1 MIFRAQV
8 FFDLADFFQKDS
20 KTRWTFPRDH
30 RLKVD
35 DHSFER
41 KSSKCSSNGSFRRK
55 KFGKITETFM
65 NQPNRVPFE
74 LGTSEEGGG
83 RNGSGS
89 FMRVGGRASDKRGPN
104 CQMWSNYSSTL
115 EETVAGRAFSLTI
128 WRVHRHSSMAMEKL
142 TLRPVITPAPWDRGQ
157 PFFFFFIII
166 VIITYTIR
174 GTESLLRQSTNERSP
189 SGTRKALHSSSFLP
203 SFLSFSFPS
212 FLFHLRRLPS

>member
-1 MIFRAQV
+1 
-8 FFDLADFFQKDS
+8 
-20 KTRWTFPRDH
+20 
-30 RLKVD
+30 
-35 DHSFER
+35 
-41 KSSKCSSNGSFRRK
+41 
-55 KFGKITETFM
+55 M

-89 FMRVGGRASDKRGPN
+89 FTWVGGRASDKRGPN

-142 TLRPVITPAPWDRGQ
+142 TLRPVITSPGPVGSWPA
-157 PFFFFFIII
+157 FFLFFIII

-203 SFLSFSFPS
+203 SFPS
-212 FLFHLRRLPS
+212 PFLPSSSTCVASPRKPSN

>member
-1 MIFRAQV
+1 
-8 FFDLADFFQKDS
+8 
-20 KTRWTFPRDH
+20 
-30 RLKVD
+30 
-35 DHSFER
+35 
-41 KSSKCSSNGSFRRK
+41 
-55 KFGKITETFM
+55 M

-104 CQMWSNYSSTL
+104 CQMWSSYSSTL

-142 TLRPVITPAPWDRGQ
+142 TLRPVITSPGPVGSWPA
-157 PFFFFFIII
+157 FFLFFIII

-174 GTESLLRQSTNERSP
+174 GAYSASLPMSVPHPERGRLCIP
-189 SGTRKALHSSSFLP
+189 PPSFLP
-203 SFLSFSFPS
+203 FLLLSFLPLPLASPPLVNLLINDDCKPDNAIFIPPRSFSTRDS
-212 FLFHLRRLPS
+212 LLLFSYIYMYICILLISIQNNDKTFSTTNVSTTLSDRIR